1 MPARFVG
8 TDRPYRVWFGPK
20 GGTVVVQNNDAANDA
35 SVSAS
40 EEALLNNVIPGTA
53 PPTGVK
59 TVHAG
64 GGINWVNAPDALY
77 ARSAVALFLDIQ
89 P

>member
-8 TDRPYRVWFGPK
+8 NDRPYRIWFGPR
-20 GGTVVVQNNDAANDA
+20 GATVVIQNNDAANDA
-35 SVSAS
+35 FVSAS

-53 PPTGVK
+53 PPTGIK

-64 GGINWVNAPDALY
+64 GGINWVNVPEALY
-77 ARSAVALFLDIQ
+77 ARGAVNLFLDIQ